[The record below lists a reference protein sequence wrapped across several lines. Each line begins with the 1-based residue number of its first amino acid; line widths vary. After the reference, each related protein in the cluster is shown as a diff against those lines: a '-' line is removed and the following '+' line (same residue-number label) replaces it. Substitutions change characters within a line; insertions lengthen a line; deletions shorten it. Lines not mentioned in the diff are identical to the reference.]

1 MARRTRTQ
9 VCTNHNTPR
18 SIRTRLSHPRRHSTQ
33 PELPAPEVPL
43 QPVARSSSGR
53 TALGPWL
60 GSFGSLE
67 NMSGLVDEAPPSPT
81 LFATS
86 QGRVFANLSGAR
98 VASADL
104 LLASA
109 QVMASA
115 EPQVVPEDS
124 RGGRLAQ
131 AQEAG
136 VLRRKSEA
144 RLPPGAPALR
154 GPRGGAARRR
164 MREIGQARKMN

>member
-1 MARRTRTQ
+1 MSEIAHPTADTTCWPCDTSVASPPADVLTAPSSSPLPTLWTRTITHWDI
-9 VCTNHNTPR
+9 VMISCR
-18 SIRTRLSHPRRHSTQ
+18 
-33 PELPAPEVPL
+33 
-43 QPVARSSSGR
+43 
-53 TALGPWL
+53 PWL

-164 MREIGQARKMN
+164 MREIGQARKTN